1 MNRNNCDVIILRG
14 EKYRVF
20 LKNIDELLL
29 IRLQGK
35 VCRVILINK
44 RQEKSLITPTKLGR
58 GDVASHFK
66 INVGRHHSQNTH

>member
-14 EKYRVF
+14 GKYRVF
-20 LKNIDELLL
+20 LQNIDELLL

-35 VCRVILINK
+35 VYRVILINK

-58 GDVASHFK
+58 GGECS
-66 INVGRHHSQNTH
+66 